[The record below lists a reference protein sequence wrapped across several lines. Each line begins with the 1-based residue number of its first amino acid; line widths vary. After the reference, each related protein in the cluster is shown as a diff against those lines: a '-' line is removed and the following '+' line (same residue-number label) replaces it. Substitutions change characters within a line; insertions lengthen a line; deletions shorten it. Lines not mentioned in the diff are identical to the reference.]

1 MPVSWSSIAISV
13 VTATV
18 CVVTS
23 YLLDSTHISAGL
35 IVVSA
40 LVTALAFQ
48 RLGNEQRLIIS
59 DKSESEIDQLRALD
73 EVITNTA
80 GPVCDDLI
88 ELASGIQSAVETSTL
103 KLHESFH
110 GLTNHANAEK
120 DLMIGIVERLSEK
133 TSSAEGSEV
142 SLKDFAKEVGG
153 ILDNYVSLFVDIS
166 TKSAK
171 AVQNIQDM
179 VKHLDSM
186 FGLISDIRGIAEQTN
201 LLALNAAIEAARA
214 GEAGRGF
221 AVVAD
226 EVRKLS
232 QSSNDLND
240 EIRQRAETA
249 KETVTNVEQ
258 VVGEIA
264 SLDMN
269 IAIDTKC
276 HLDAMLAEQ
285 EAVNERVAESL
296 SKGTEIGDMIQRE
309 IGTALCAL
317 QEADRVS
324 QLVEHSKKSMV
335 YLSKTIGAAHGQSR
349 VAESVTQSCQ
359 SAIMAIQS
367 IERIDSVSRHSTTSG
382 SDSDIE
388 LY

>member
-1 MPVSWSSIAISV
+1 LLISV
-13 VTATV
+13 
-18 CVVTS
+18 
-23 YLLDSTHISAGL
+23 
-35 IVVSA
+35 
-40 LVTALAFQ
+40 
-48 RLGNEQRLIIS
+48 
-59 DKSESEIDQLRALD
+59 
-73 EVITNTA
+73 
-80 GPVCDDLI
+80 
-88 ELASGIQSAVETSTL
+88 
-103 KLHESFH
+103 
-110 GLTNHANAEK
+110 
-120 DLMIGIVERLSEK
+120 
-133 TSSAEGSEV
+133 
-142 SLKDFAKEVGG
+142 
-153 ILDNYVSLFVDIS
+153 
-166 TKSAK
+166 
-171 AVQNIQDM
+171 
-179 VKHLDSM
+179 
-186 FGLISDIRGIAEQTN
+186 GLISDIRGIAEQTN

-296 SKGTEIGDMIQRE
+296 SKGTEIGDMIQP
-309 IGTALCAL
+309 LCAL